1 MKSEKEKQ
9 QDILREIRNLEEEID
24 IKEME
29 YQNTNIQIQ
38 I

>member
-29 YQNTNIQIQ
+29 YQNTNIQI
-38 I
+38 